1 MATTRASFKIWA
13 AAYYEWK
20 FGTYGDRMRF
30 TASHIIGDHG
40 LIFNHPAREE
50 PIMTTFLQ
58 VTQIEA
64 KRREIERLQ
73 NLLANQSKWV
83 EFAQSSGSERW
94 IKIPDDMTQA
104 VRETVCKLTVLKIIT
119 LLDECT
125 VLGVEDVGEG
135 KEKLAAFMKELVTK
149 PS

>member
-1 MATTRASFKIWA
+1 MATTRASFE
-13 AAYYEWK
+13 EWRQVAHEVLVI
-20 FGTYGDRMRF
+20 GPVRYGSNNPF
-30 TASHIIGDHG
+30 IGYTD
-40 LIFNHPAREE
+40 FMYNFPERT
-50 PIMTTFLQ
+50 IMTTFLQ

-104 VRETVCKLTVLKIIT
+104 VRETVCKLTILKIIT

-125 VLGVEDVGEG
+125 ELGVEDVGDG